1 MGKIL
6 VIDDE
11 PGIIRF
17 VRRALEAEG
26 HTVITAHDGSSGLRL
41 CTEQDP
47 DLIILDLLMPGLS
60 GFGVLAALM
69 AERPHS
75 RVLVLSAVA
84 DAQAR
89 VRCLEL
95 GAADY
100 LMKPFAIAELVLR
113 VRNRMRESPR
123 GPSGAGA
130 SGATTRSR
138 PGVLTYGALRLDL
151 QSRRLENGTDSIE
164 LSQRE
169 CAVLHHLI
177 RKRGGVC
184 TRTELLS
191 EVWGYAF
198 DPGSNVVD
206 VTIARLR
213 SKIRALRID
222 TVRNVGYAL
231 HEG

>member
-6 VIDDE
+6 VVDDE

-17 VRRALEAEG
+17 VRRALEADG
-26 HTVITAHDGSSGLRL
+26 HTVLTAHDGAAALTLSG
-41 CTEQDP
+41 EHDP
-47 DLIILDLLMPGLS
+47 DLVILDLLMPGLS
-60 GFGVLAALM
+60 GLGVLAAIL
-69 AERPHS
+69 AERPQT
-75 RVLVLSAVA
+75 RILVLSAVG
-84 DAQAR
+84 DVQMR

-95 GAADY
+95 GATDY
-100 LMKPFAIAELVLR
+100 LMKPFAIAELVARVNKR
-113 VRNRMRESPR
+113 VR
-123 GPSGAGA
+123 A
-130 SGATTRSR
+130 
-138 PGVLTYGALRLDL
+138 PGQDRIRDSTSVLTFGDLRLDL
-151 QSRRLENGTDSIE
+151 RARRLECGDVSIE

-169 CAVLHHLI
+169 SAVMQHLI
-177 RKRGGVC
+177 RRGGEVC

-213 SKIRALRID
+213 SKIRSLRID

-231 HEG
+231 RQG

>member
-6 VIDDE
+6 VVDDE

-26 HTVITAHDGSSGLRL
+26 HTVLTAHDGATALTLSS
-41 CTEQDP
+41 EHDP

-60 GFGVLAALM
+60 GLGVLAALLT
-69 AERPHS
+69 ERPDT
-75 RVLVLSAVA
+75 RVLVLSAVG
-84 DAQAR
+84 DVQMR

-100 LMKPFAIAELVLR
+100 LTKPFAIAELLARVSKRLREPTTEDAASSGRVLAFGD
-113 VRNRMRESPR
+113 M
-123 GPSGAGA
+123 
-130 SGATTRSR
+130 
-138 PGVLTYGALRLDL
+138 RLDL
-151 QSRRLENGTDSIE
+151 RARRLEFGADSIE

-169 CAVLHHLI
+169 AAVLQHLI
-177 RKRGGVC
+177 RRGGEVC

-191 EVWGYAF
+191 EVWGYAY

-213 SKIRALRID
+213 SKISALRID

>member
-26 HTVITAHDGSSGLRL
+26 HTVVTAHDGTSGLRL
-41 CTEQDP
+41 STEQDP
-47 DLIILDLLMPGLS
+47 DLIILDLLMPGVS

-69 AERPHS
+69 AEQPRS
-75 RVLVLSAVA
+75 RVLVLSAVS

-100 LMKPFAIAELVLR
+100 LMKPFAIAELILR
-113 VRNRMRESPR
+113 VRNRMRETPH

-130 SGATTRSR
+130 SGVTSRSQ
-138 PGVLTYGALRLDL
+138 PAVLTHGTLRLDL
-151 QSRRLENGTDSIE
+151 QARRLQNGADSIE

-177 RKRGGVC
+177 LKRGAVC

-213 SKIRALRID
+213 GKIRALRID

>member
-6 VIDDE
+6 VVDDE

-17 VRRALEAEG
+17 VRRALEADG
-26 HTVITAHDGSSGLRL
+26 HTVLTAHDGATALTLSG
-41 CTEQDP
+41 EHDP
-47 DLIILDLLMPGLS
+47 DLVILDLLMPGLS
-60 GFGVLAALM
+60 GLGVLAAIL
-69 AERPHS
+69 AERPQT
-75 RVLVLSAVA
+75 RILVLSAVG
-84 DAQAR
+84 DVQMR

-95 GAADY
+95 GATDY
-100 LMKPFAIAELVLR
+100 LMKPFAIAELVARVNKR
-113 VRNRMRESPR
+113 VRAPGQERMRDS
-123 GPSGAGA
+123 A
-130 SGATTRSR
+130 S
-138 PGVLTYGALRLDL
+138 VLTFGDLRLDL
-151 QSRRLENGTDSIE
+151 RARRLECGDVSIE

-169 CAVLHHLI
+169 SAVMQHLI
-177 RKRGGVC
+177 RRGGEVC

-213 SKIRALRID
+213 SKIRSLRID

-231 HEG
+231 RQG

>member
-6 VIDDE
+6 VVDDE

-26 HTVITAHDGSSGLRL
+26 HTVLTANDGASALRL
-41 CTEQDP
+41 SSEQDP
-47 DLIILDLLMPGLS
+47 DLVILDLLMPGLS

-69 AERPHS
+69 AERSHT
-75 RVLVLSAVA
+75 RVLVLSAVG
-84 DAQAR
+84 DVQVR
-89 VRCLEL
+89 VQCLEL

-100 LMKPFAIAELVLR
+100 LTKPFAISELIAR
-113 VRNRMRESPR
+113 VRSRLREPVPTST
-123 GPSGAGA
+123 GGQS
-130 SGATTRSR
+130 
-138 PGVLTYGALRLDL
+138 GVLTYGALTLDL
-151 QSRRLENGTDSIE
+151 RARRLACGDESIE

-169 CAVLHHLI
+169 SAVMHHLM
-177 RKRGGVC
+177 RKGGAVC
-184 TRTELLS
+184 TRAELLS

-213 SKIRALRID
+213 GKLSTLKID

-231 HEG
+231 HQG

>member
-6 VIDDE
+6 VVDDE

-26 HTVITAHDGSSGLRL
+26 HTVITANDGSTGLRL
-41 CTEQDP
+41 SSEQNP
-47 DLIILDLLMPGLS
+47 DLVILDLLMPGLS

-69 AERPHS
+69 AERPQS
-75 RVLVLSAVA
+75 RVLVLSAVG

-100 LMKPFAIAELVLR
+100 LMKPFAIAELILR
-113 VRNRMRESPR
+113 VRNRMRETPR
-123 GPSGAGA
+123 GPSGSAANGE
-130 SGATTRSR
+130 TSR
-138 PGVLTYGALRLDL
+138 AQPGVLTYGTLRLDL
-151 QSRRLENGTDSIE
+151 HARRLSYGDDSID

-213 SKIRALRID
+213 SKIRSLRID

>member
-6 VIDDE
+6 VVDDE

-26 HTVITAHDGSSGLRL
+26 HTVLTAHDGATALTLSS
-41 CTEQDP
+41 EHDP
-47 DLIILDLLMPGLS
+47 DLVILDLLMPGLS
-60 GFGVLAALM
+60 GLGVLAALLT
-69 AERPHS
+69 ERPDT
-75 RVLVLSAVA
+75 RVLVLSAVG
-84 DAQAR
+84 DVQMR

-100 LMKPFAIAELVLR
+100 LTKPFAIAELLARVSKRLREPTTEDAASSGRVLAFGD
-113 VRNRMRESPR
+113 M
-123 GPSGAGA
+123 
-130 SGATTRSR
+130 
-138 PGVLTYGALRLDL
+138 RLDL
-151 QSRRLENGTDSIE
+151 RARRLEFGADSIE

-169 CAVLHHLI
+169 AAVLQHLI
-177 RKRGGVC
+177 RRGGEVC

-191 EVWGYAF
+191 EVWGYAY

-213 SKIRALRID
+213 SKISALRID

>member
-11 PGIIRF
+11 PGIVRF
-17 VRRALEAEG
+17 VRRALENEG
-26 HTVITAHDGSSGLRL
+26 HTVLTANDGTTGLHVNAAH
-41 CTEQDP
+41 DP
-47 DLIILDLLMPGLS
+47 DLVILDLLMPGIS
-60 GFGVLAALM
+60 GFGVLAALLT
-69 AERPHS
+69 ERPQA

-100 LMKPFAIAELVLR
+100 LMKPFAIAELLLR
-113 VRNRMRESPR
+113 VRNRMRDSQYRLPTQATA
-123 GPSGAGA
+123 GPNNRAQPA
-130 SGATTRSR
+130 
-138 PGVLTYGALRLDL
+138 VLTYGAMRLDL
-151 QSRRLENGTDSIE
+151 QARRLEQGDDSID

-169 CAVLHHLI
+169 CAVLQHLI

-184 TRTELLS
+184 TRTELLN

-213 SKIRALRID
+213 SKIQALRID

>member
-6 VIDDE
+6 VVDDE

-26 HTVITAHDGSSGLRL
+26 HTVLTAHDGATALTLSS
-41 CTEQDP
+41 EHDP
-47 DLIILDLLMPGLS
+47 DLVILDLLMPGLS
-60 GFGVLAALM
+60 GLGVLAALL
-69 AERPHS
+69 AERPGT
-75 RVLVLSAVA
+75 RVLVLSAVG
-84 DAQAR
+84 DVQMR

-100 LMKPFAIAELVLR
+100 LMKPFAIAELLVRVSKRLREPPTEDASSSGRVLAF
-113 VRNRMRESPR
+113 
-123 GPSGAGA
+123 GD
-130 SGATTRSR
+130 
-138 PGVLTYGALRLDL
+138 LRLDL
-151 QSRRLENGTDSIE
+151 RARRLELGADSIE

-169 CAVLHHLI
+169 AAVLQHLI
-177 RKRGGVC
+177 RRRGEVC

-191 EVWGYAF
+191 EVWGYAY

-213 SKIRALRID
+213 SKISALRID

-231 HEG
+231 HGG